1 MNVRAVDL
9 TIQVRL
15 AEDIVVRFL
24 RAETKKAGFRRYVL
38 GLSGG
43 LDSALLA
50 TLCVVALGKAAVL
63 PYFLPYRSSNPASE
77 KDAERVCQH
86 LGLTLHRMEITT
98 QVEAYFDQVG
108 EADALRRGNKMA
120 RERMA
125 VLFDQAMAHQ
135 ALVVGAS
142 NKSELLL
149 GYGTWF
155 GDLAASSFPIGDLY
169 KTQIRQMGRELQ
181 LPAEVL
187 EKAPTADLWP
197 GQTDESELGFT
208 YELADQ
214 VLFLFV
220 EERLTEAEIVRAGF
234 PTATVGAILKRVR
247 QSQFKRRIPPVCKL
261 SSRTV
266 GWDFRYL
273 RDWKG

>member
-1 MNVRAVDL
+1 MNVRAIDL

-15 AEDIVVRFL
+15 AEDIIIRFL

-50 TLCVVALGKAAVL
+50 ALVVAALGKAAIL
-63 PYFLPYRSSNPASE
+63 PYFLPFRSSSPASE
-77 KDAERVCQH
+77 KDAERVCQQ
-86 LGLTLHRMEITT
+86 LGLTLRRIEITA
-98 QVEAYFDQVG
+98 QVEAYFEQVG

-125 VLFDQAMAHQ
+125 ILFDQAMAHQ

-169 KTQIRQMGRELQ
+169 KTQVRQMGRDLQ

-187 EKAPTADLWP
+187 EKAPTADLWTD
-197 GQTDESELGFT
+197 QTDEGELGFT

-214 VLFLFV
+214 ILFLFV
-220 EERLTEAEIVRAGF
+220 EERLAEAEIVRAGF
-234 PTATVGAILKRVR
+234 PPATVGAITNRIR
-247 QSQFKRRIPPVCKL
+247 QSQFKRRLPPVCKL

>member
-1 MNVRAVDL
+1 MNVRAIDL

-15 AEDIVVRFL
+15 AEDIIIRFL

-50 TLCVVALGKAAVL
+50 ALVVAALGKAAIL
-63 PYFLPYRSSNPASE
+63 PYFLPFRSSSPASE
-77 KDAERVCQH
+77 KDAERVCQQ
-86 LGLTLHRMEITT
+86 LGLTLRRIEITA
-98 QVEAYFDQVG
+98 QVEAYFEQVG

-125 VLFDQAMAHQ
+125 ILFDQAMAHQ

-169 KTQIRQMGRELQ
+169 KTQVRQMGRDLQ

-187 EKAPTADLWP
+187 EKAPTADLWT
-197 GQTDESELGFT
+197 GQTDEGELGFT

-214 VLFLFV
+214 ILFLFV
-220 EERLTEAEIVRAGF
+220 EERLAEAEIVRAGF
-234 PTATVGAILKRVR
+234 PPATVGAILKRIR
-247 QSQFKRRIPPVCKL
+247 QSQFKRRLPPVCKL

>member
-15 AEDIVVRFL
+15 AEDIIIRFL

-50 TLCVVALGKAAVL
+50 ALVVAALGKAAIL
-63 PYFLPYRSSNPASE
+63 PFFLPFRSSSPASE
-77 KDAERVCQH
+77 KDAERVCQQ
-86 LGLTLHRMEITT
+86 LGLTLRRIEITA
-98 QVEAYFDQVG
+98 QVEAYFEQVG
-108 EADALRRGNKMA
+108 EADALRKGNKMA

-125 VLFDQAMAHQ
+125 ILFDQAMAHQ

-169 KTQIRQMGRELQ
+169 KTQVRQMGRDLQ

-187 EKAPTADLWP
+187 EKAPTADLWT
-197 GQTDESELGFT
+197 GQTDEGELGFT

-214 VLFLFV
+214 ILFLFV
-220 EERLTEAEIVRAGF
+220 EERLAEAEIVRAGF
-234 PTATVGAILKRVR
+234 PPATVGAILKRIR
-247 QSQFKRRIPPVCKL
+247 QSQFKRRLPPVCKL

>member
-1 MNVRAVDL
+1 MNARAVDL

-15 AEDIVVRFL
+15 AEDIIVRFL
-24 RAETKKAGFRRYVL
+24 RAEAKKSGFRRTVL

-50 TLCVVALGKAAVL
+50 TLCVAALGKAAVL
-63 PYFLPYRSSNPASE
+63 PYFLPYRSSSPASE
-77 KDAERVCQH
+77 KDAERVCQY
-86 LGLTLHRMEITT
+86 LGLTLRRLDITA

-108 EADALRRGNKMA
+108 EADELRRGNKMA

-135 ALVVGAS
+135 AMVLGAS

-169 KTQIRQMGRELQ
+169 KTQVRQIGRELQ
-181 LPAEVL
+181 LPAEVQ
-187 EKAPTADLWP
+187 EKAPTADLWS
-197 GQTDESELGFT
+197 GQTDEGELGFT

-220 EERLTEAEIVRAGF
+220 EERLNEAEIVRAGF
-234 PTATVGAILKRVR
+234 PPATVGAILKRVH
-247 QSQFKRRIPPVCKL
+247 QSQFKRRLPPVCKL

>member
-1 MNVRAVDL
+1 MNVRAIDL

-15 AEDIVVRFL
+15 AEDIIIRFL

-50 TLCVVALGKAAVL
+50 ALVVAALGKAAIL
-63 PYFLPYRSSNPASE
+63 PYFLPFRSSSPASE
-77 KDAERVCQH
+77 KDAERVCQQ
-86 LGLTLHRMEITT
+86 LGLTLRRIEITA
-98 QVEAYFDQVG
+98 QVEAYFEQVG

-125 VLFDQAMAHQ
+125 ILFDQAMAHQ

-169 KTQIRQMGRELQ
+169 KTQVRQMGRDLQ

-187 EKAPTADLWP
+187 EKAPTADLWTD
-197 GQTDESELGFT
+197 QTDEGELGFT

-214 VLFLFV
+214 ILFLFV
-220 EERLTEAEIVRAGF
+220 EERLAEAEIVRAGF
-234 PTATVGAILKRVR
+234 PPATVGAILKRIR
-247 QSQFKRRIPPVCKL
+247 QSQFKRRLPPVCKL